1 MVADRGVE
9 PSSPLSESGVPT
21 VIPIGNKSI
30 VAQLTGL
37 EPAWNGLEVRRIIL
51 SATAAFT
58 AFIEASIDII
68 HLNEFRFSFYTW

>member
-1 MVADRGVE
+1 MVADLGVE

-21 VIPIGNKSI
+21 VIPIGNEAV

-51 SATAAFT
+51 SATAAFNLEVTGGVAPSYAVLQT
-58 AFIEASIDII
+58 AAKAA
-68 HLNEFRFSFYTW
+68 H